1 MLTLLAMMCCLHV
14 VVGRDLVVS
23 SRLKMMLNS
32 FGLCIGNHSGHL
44 GSLSSP
50 IMRERCRMAVGLV
63 VAMIAG

>member
-23 SRLKMMLNS
+23 SRLKMMLDS
-32 FGLCIGNHSGHL
+32 IGLCIGNHSVHL

-50 IMRERCRMAVGLV
+50 IMR
-63 VAMIAG
+63 